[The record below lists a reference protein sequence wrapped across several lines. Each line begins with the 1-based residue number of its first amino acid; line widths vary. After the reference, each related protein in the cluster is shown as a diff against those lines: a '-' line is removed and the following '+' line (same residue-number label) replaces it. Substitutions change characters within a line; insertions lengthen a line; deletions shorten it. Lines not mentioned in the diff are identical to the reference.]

1 LWILFVPTAG
11 RHEEIMEQLSK
22 KGLSLAECVA
32 SYDQYAREVRGLA
45 ASTREIQRRILRRFC
60 TFRFGEEPVL
70 WDAVCFTDIVRFL
83 TAEFERFPNRGT
95 QRASLT
101 SMRTLLRYLAE
112 KSMVPKGWDEA
123 LPRTTTRRHAHL
135 PRQLSRE
142 QVRALFRASQGNKW
156 IALRDRALLL
166 LFLRLGLRGEEVAHL
181 KWQDVDWQVGS
192 IRICSQKNRRERILP
207 LPEDVGKAL
216 AVYLRTF
223 RSMPVWV
230 FDSSRTTFPV
240 ETRRLHIKA
249 ISKYFFKRAGI
260 VGRSAHSLRHT
271 VATNMVNHGASFK
284 EVADL
289 LGHRWLCTTLIYAK
303 LDMKA
308 LAQVA
313 LPWPGGAL

>member
-1 LWILFVPTAG
+1 
-11 RHEEIMEQLSK
+11 MEQSSK
-22 KGLSLAECVA
+22 KGLWLAECVA
-32 SYDQYAREVRGLA
+32 SYDLYAHEVRGLA

-60 TFRFGEEPVL
+60 VFRFGKGPVV

-83 TAEFERFPNRGT
+83 TAEFERFPNRDT
-95 QRASLT
+95 QRVSLT
-101 SMRTLLRYLAE
+101 SMRTILRYLAE
-112 KSMVPKGWDEA
+112 KNLVPKGWDVA

-135 PRQLSRE
+135 PRQLSPE
-142 QVRALFRASQGNKW
+142 QVRALFSTSQGNKW

-166 LFLRLGLRGEEVAHL
+166 LFLRLGLRSEEVAHL
-181 KWQDVDWQVGS
+181 RWQDIDWEAGS
-192 IRICSQKNRRERILP
+192 IRICSQKSRRERALP

-216 AVYLRTF
+216 AAYLRTF
-223 RSMPVWV
+223 SSLPVWV

-240 ETRRLHIKA
+240 EMRRLHIKA
-249 ISKYFFKRAGI
+249 ITKYFFKRAGI

-271 VATNMVNHGASFK
+271 AATKMVNHGVSFK

-308 LAQVA
+308 LAEVA
-313 LPWPGGAL
+313 LPWPGGER